1 MNYLFKESVKI
12 LTDNNTDFK
21 SVGTILEDVNSPVTR
36 KFQEKLYKDVLE
48 KKHVDFGDIPK
59 SRGDITS
66 YSGYSNM
73 MDTLDT
79 LRQLANENNASGVIK
94 YIDIISKAVS
104 NIQALTNIFKK
115 GFSTRTEYVA
125 LEYNSYVY
133 LCVEATTALIYSFVD
148 YVKNPTT
155 RALELKIVDNKLRA
169 DAFFFNQLDKFNN
182 IQAKMRND
190 YIAMLD
196 NMCSGDKDS
205 FIGTSTLVGI
215 GTVIGMAVISIPIT
229 REVIYQIF
237 NIRTKLSD
245 YLELQSNFLEMN
257 RARVENN
264 DILMPAKKKE
274 ILAKQEKLSKK
285 LKSLSDKLKLK
296 SAVSVKEKDNALTKK
311 NKMLSVDNLKDEVKN
326 SDFEIF

>member
-12 LTDNNTDFK
+12 LTDSNTDFK
-21 SVGTILEDVNSPVTR
+21 SVGIILEDVNSPVTR

-79 LRQLANENNASGVIK
+79 LRQLANENNASGVIE

-133 LCVEATTALIYSFVD
+133 LCVEATTALIYSFVE

-155 RALELKIVDNKLRA
+155 RALELKIVDSKLRA

-215 GTVIGMAVISIPIT
+215 GAVIGMAVISIPIT

-274 ILAKQEKLSKK
+274 ILVKQEKLSKK

-296 SAVSVKEKDNALTKK
+296 SAVSVKEKDNALNKK

>member
-59 SRGDITS
+59 SRGDITT

-215 GTVIGMAVISIPIT
+215 GAVIGMAVISIPIT

-264 DILMPAKKKE
+264 DIIMPAKKKE

-296 SAVSVKEKDNALTKK
+296 SAVSVKEKDNALNKK

>member
-12 LTDNNTDFK
+12 LTDSNTDFK
-21 SVGTILEDVNSPVTR
+21 SVGIILEDVNSPVTR

-79 LRQLANENNASGVIK
+79 LRQLANENNASGVIE

-133 LCVEATTALIYSFVD
+133 LCVEATTALIYSFVE

-155 RALELKIVDNKLRA
+155 RALELKIVDSKLRA

-215 GTVIGMAVISIPIT
+215 GAVIGMAAISIPIT

-274 ILAKQEKLSKK
+274 ILVKQEKLSKK

-296 SAVSVKEKDNALTKK
+296 SAVSVKEKDNALNKK

>member
-12 LTDNNTDFK
+12 LTGSNTDFK

-215 GTVIGMAVISIPIT
+215 GAVIGMAVISIPIT

-264 DILMPAKKKE
+264 DIIMPAKKKE

-296 SAVSVKEKDNALTKK
+296 SAVSVKEKDNALNKK